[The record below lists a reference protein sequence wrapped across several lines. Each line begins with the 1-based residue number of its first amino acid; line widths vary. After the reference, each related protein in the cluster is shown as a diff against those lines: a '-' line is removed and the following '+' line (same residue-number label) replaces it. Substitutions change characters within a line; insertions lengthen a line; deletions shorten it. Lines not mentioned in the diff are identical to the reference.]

1 MTVAGGE
8 DARQAEAGPASLA
21 DRIRRRA
28 LGLGF
33 VRVGITTAEP
43 FERGGQALQGWLQA
57 GRHGAMTY
65 MTEHPRRADPRG
77 VLPEARSLIVVA
89 LPYPRARAAAP
100 DGDDRPRGVVA
111 RYARGADY
119 HWVMRKKLD
128 ALAAEL
134 PAMAGRPVL
143 ARASV
148 DSAPLLEREAAARA
162 GVGFVSV
169 STMTIVP
176 GIGTYV
182 LLGELLVDLDLPP
195 DAPAQSRCGTCDI
208 CRAACPTGAIVDRYM
223 VDARR
228 CISYLTIEL
237 TGVMPRELRPLVG
250 TRVFGC
256 DVCQEVCPFNGS
268 KREKPSAPELAPH
281 ARLEA
286 PVLEELLG
294 LGSKPYGRFVD
305 GTAFERVSRN
315 QLARNAA
322 VALGNAG
329 DRRAVPALA
338 RALGGHPSPVVRLHA
353 AWALGRLGGDAA
365 RAALAAGE
373 RGDGD
378 EGVREECR
386 AALSARAERE

>member
-1 MTVAGGE
+1 
-8 DARQAEAGPASLA
+8 
-21 DRIRRRA
+21 
-28 LGLGF
+28 
-33 VRVGITTAEP
+33 
-43 FERGGQALQGWLQA
+43 
-57 GRHGAMTY
+57 
-65 MTEHPRRADPRG
+65 
-77 VLPEARSLIVVA
+77 VLDEARSIIVVA
-89 LPYPRARAAAP
+89 LPYPRARDGAAGAPVAPGSSAAVANDPAGTSAARDPAGSSAAP
-100 DGDDRPRGVVA
+100 ASDRPPPSAAPPSDDRPRGVVA

-134 PAMAGRPVL
+134 PALAGRPVT
-143 ARASV
+143 ARACV

-195 DAPAQSRCGTCDI
+195 DAPAHSRCGTCDI
-208 CRAACPTGAIVDRYM
+208 CRAACPTGAIVDRYV

-256 DVCQEVCPFNGS
+256 DVCQDVCPFNGS
-268 KREKPSAPELAPH
+268 KREKPSAPELAPR

-305 GTAFERVSRN
+305 GTALERVSRN

-329 DRRAVPALA
+329 DARAVPALA
-338 RALGGHPSPVVRLHA
+338 RALGGHPSANVRLHA
-353 AWALGRLGGDAA
+353 GWALGRLGGEAA
-365 RAALAAGE
+365 RAALGAAAAG
-373 RGDGD
+373 DAD
-378 EGVREECR
+378 EAVREECR
-386 AALSARAERE
+386 SSLAALMAVHTAMSEFPAR